1 MWITAIILLVSTIPV
16 WFKFKLPAKEASEE
30 ADGFLSPEGAGDP

>member
-16 WFKFKLPAKEASEE
+16 WLRFKLPEETPEAPQSPIVEM
-30 ADGFLSPEGAGDP
+30 AD